1 MLAAQVSV
9 EPALLRTRR
18 LEVPPMLEALVMKCL
33 IKDPDGR
40 FQRADEILI
49 AIEAMGTPSLPG
61 FGGAAPAVQGS
72 RLDRLPRYAR
82 LALVVGAVVIAAIL
96 LIGVL
101 R

>member
-18 LEVPPMLEALVMKCL
+18 LDVPPMLEALVMKCL
-33 IKDPDGR
+33 IKDPEGR
-40 FQRADEILI
+40 FQRADDILV

-61 FGGAAPAVQGS
+61 FGGALPAPTGS
-72 RLDRLPRYAR
+72 WLDRLPRSTK
-82 LALVVGAVVIAAIL
+82 LALIVGAILIAAII